1 MNPVLTGSRQER
13 FAGILMLDT
22 QFPRPLGDIGHPLTF
37 QQLGIPV
44 HYRVVQGASPQRAV
58 REVDQALLALFV
70 EAARALARDG
80 AALISTS
87 CGFLARH
94 QRELA
99 AAVSVPV
106 ISSSLLQCAGLEA
119 PGILTIDADSLDAP
133 TLTCAGV
140 RPGTPVQGVEP
151 GCEFQ
156 RCILNNLTQMDAAR
170 AKADV
175 VHAARRLIERH
186 PFVQQIVLE
195 CTNMPPYRDAVARAT
210 GREVH
215 DIVSL
220 LATHWARLQA
230 QRLQR

>member
-22 QFPRPLGDIGHPLTF
+22 QFPRLAGDIGHPQTF
-37 QQLGIPV
+37 AQLCIPV
-44 HYRVVQGASPQRAV
+44 RYRVVQGASPQRTVHEA
-58 REVDQALLALFV
+58 DLALLPLFV
-70 EAARALARDG
+70 EAARELAQEG
-80 AALISTS
+80 AVLISTS

-94 QRELA
+94 QHELA
-99 AAVSVPV
+99 SAVDVPFA
-106 ISSSLLQCAGLEA
+106 SSSLLQCAGLEA
-119 PGILTIDADSLDAP
+119 PGILTIDADSLDAQ
-133 TLTCAGV
+133 TLAGAGV
-140 RPGTPVQGVEP
+140 RLGTPVQGVEP

-156 RCILNNLTQMDAAR
+156 RCILSNITRMDAAR
-170 AKADV
+170 AEADV

-186 PFVQQIVLE
+186 PSVRQIVLE
-195 CTNMPPYRDAVARAT
+195 CTNMPPYRRAIERAT

-220 LATHWARLQA
+220 LATHWARMQA

>member
-1 MNPVLTGSRQER
+1 MRSAFL
-13 FAGILMLDT
+13 GILMLDT
-22 QFPRPLGDIGHPLTF
+22 QFPRPLGDIGHPQTF
-37 QQLGIPV
+37 QQLGMPV
-44 HYRVVQGASPQRAV
+44 RYRVVQGASPQRAV
-58 REVDQALLALFV
+58 READQALLALFV

-99 AAVSVPV
+99 AAVNVPF
-106 ISSSLLQCAGLEA
+106 ISSSLLQCAGLAA

-133 TLTCAGV
+133 ALAGAGV
-140 RPGTPVQGVEP
+140 QPGTPVQGVEQ

-156 RCILNNLTQMDAAR
+156 RCILNNLTRMDAAR
-170 AKADV
+170 AEADV
-175 VHAARRLIERH
+175 VDAARRLIERH
-186 PFVQQIVLE
+186 PSVQQIVLE
-195 CTNMPPYRDAVARAT
+195 CTNMPPYREGIERAT

-220 LATHWARLQA
+220 LATHWARMAEQ
-230 QRLQR
+230 QLQR